1 MTSYCLS
8 CSQRMCRLLDCQY
21 QSRYVLYSIWCGQ
34 NIKEHPTWK
43 ESFVSVSWS
52 MSCWCVRGLKSG
64 RRTARQGRFGGK
76 GGKGSPTLLSHL
88 NAESVPDPSLSTV
101 DGSGSESV
109 KSLRRR
115 ETHVHLN
122 QRCIY
127 TGPYLGTCIAFIL
140 ERVSRTKGNS
150 HLDCNEM
157 RTGIMVCVRQIPNK
171 PMQNCVNKRKQK
183 LKTILKSLLVLKDIG
198 LS

>member
-1 MTSYCLS
+1 
-8 CSQRMCRLLDCQY
+8 
-21 QSRYVLYSIWCGQ
+21 
-34 NIKEHPTWK
+34 
-43 ESFVSVSWS
+43 

-115 ETHVHLN
+115 KTHVHLN

-127 TGPYLGTCIAFIL
+127 TGPYLLLRELASPSFKKVFPEPMEIVTLIA
-140 ERVSRTKGNS
+140 
-150 HLDCNEM
+150 
-157 RTGIMVCVRQIPNK
+157 
-171 PMQNCVNKRKQK
+171 MQ
-183 LKTILKSLLVLKDIG
+183 
-198 LS
+198 